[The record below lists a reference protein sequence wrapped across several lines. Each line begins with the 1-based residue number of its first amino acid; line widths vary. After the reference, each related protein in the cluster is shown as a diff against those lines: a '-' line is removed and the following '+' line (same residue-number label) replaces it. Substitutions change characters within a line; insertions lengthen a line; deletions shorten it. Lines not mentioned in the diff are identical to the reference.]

1 MLQGQA
7 LGGVF
12 AAATNVFIILL
23 GDEPKDSAF
32 FCFLITITFMLMTGC
47 SLLILTLTKFF
58 RVRCR
63 IKLLINDGEILIQCQ
78 IYQTSYVPRLSVP
91 SLQYFVPPFQ
101 FYDLSLRPSVNEEE
115 DVLIDDSNEDA
126 GPGPSGNADQGR
138 NSNCVSRAQLKV
150 YDIIC

>member
-1 MLQGQA
+1 MSISKWIVPILKYVSTTSSLQGGLAGLAAMFPPTYMNAMLQGQA

-63 IKLLINDGEILIQCQ
+63 
-78 IYQTSYVPRLSVP
+78 
-91 SLQYFVPPFQ
+91 
-101 FYDLSLRPSVNEEE
+101 
-115 DVLIDDSNEDA
+115 
-126 GPGPSGNADQGR
+126 
-138 NSNCVSRAQLKV
+138 LKM
-150 YDIIC
+150 DKF

>member
-1 MLQGQA
+1 MKCSEVKVKFPLQGGLAGLAAMFPPTYMNAMLQGQA

-58 RVRCR
+58 RVRC
-63 IKLLINDGEILIQCQ
+63 
-78 IYQTSYVPRLSVP
+78 
-91 SLQYFVPPFQ
+91 
-101 FYDLSLRPSVNEEE
+101 
-115 DVLIDDSNEDA
+115 
-126 GPGPSGNADQGR
+126 
-138 NSNCVSRAQLKV
+138 LK
-150 YDIIC
+150 

>member
-1 MLQGQA
+1 MISEIRVWNSHTISELVPPSNVNFEMKCSEVKVKFPLQGGLAGLAAMFPPTYMNAMLQGQA

-58 RVRCR
+58 RVRC
-63 IKLLINDGEILIQCQ
+63 
-78 IYQTSYVPRLSVP
+78 
-91 SLQYFVPPFQ
+91 
-101 FYDLSLRPSVNEEE
+101 
-115 DVLIDDSNEDA
+115 
-126 GPGPSGNADQGR
+126 
-138 NSNCVSRAQLKV
+138 
-150 YDIIC
+150 